1 MKLTKSLA
9 ELDSAADELLAKS
22 KAAEDGG
29 KGEEENLAPEEVSD
43 DSTSTPNSEEG
54 AGEGSE
60 EELEKCGDGVKKS
73 DDPEQ
78 LDEGGES
85 EEEPEEELEKCG
97 DGVKKSDD
105 PEQLDEGGESEE
117 EPEED
122 EKTADEMEKSLK
134 DDFQA
139 NEVIAQGMENSEF
152 FSAVVEVLTKSLS
165 DVQYDTMVA
174 SKGAEAANE
183 VLAKSMNAMIVA
195 NAALRADNERLTRR
209 INKLEKSITQG
220 FEKIMDSLD
229 EMSSQPAHMRKS
241 MRAVNVHDKEFGA
254 SLDGV
259 QTPGGFESLSKSQVL
274 TVLNNELYGG
284 NPNVLPTDIIS
295 YESGAPLRPDLQAL
309 VASKSK

>member
-85 EEEPEEELEKCG
+85 EEEPEEDEK
-97 DGVKKSDD
+97 
-105 PEQLDEGGESEE
+105 
-117 EPEED
+117 D

-241 MRAVNVHDKEFGA
+241 MRAVNVHDKDFGA

>member
-22 KAAEDGG
+22 KTAEDGG
-29 KGEEENLAPEEVSD
+29 KGDEGNLAPEEVSD

-85 EEEPEEELEKCG
+85 EEEP
-97 DGVKKSDD
+97 SD
-105 PEQLDEGGESEE
+105 E

-241 MRAVNVHDKEFGA
+241 MRAVNVHDKDFGA

>member
-29 KGEEENLAPEEVSD
+29 KGDEENLTPEEVSD

-85 EEEPEEELEKCG
+85 EEEPSGK
-97 DGVKKSDD
+97 
-105 PEQLDEGGESEE
+105 

-241 MRAVNVHDKEFGA
+241 MRAVNVHDKDFGA

>member
-60 EELEKCGDGVKKS
+60 EELEKCG
-73 DDPEQ
+73 E
-78 LDEGGES
+78 
-85 EEEPEEELEKCG
+85 
-97 DGVKKSDD
+97 KSDD

-241 MRAVNVHDKEFGA
+241 MRAVNVHDKDFGA

>member
-1 MKLTKSLA
+1 
-9 ELDSAADELLAKS
+9 
-22 KAAEDGG
+22 
-29 KGEEENLAPEEVSD
+29 
-43 DSTSTPNSEEG
+43 
-54 AGEGSE
+54 
-60 EELEKCGDGVKKS
+60 
-73 DDPEQ
+73 
-78 LDEGGES
+78 
-85 EEEPEEELEKCG
+85 
-97 DGVKKSDD
+97 
-105 PEQLDEGGESEE
+105 
-117 EPEED
+117 
-122 EKTADEMEKSLK
+122 MEKSLK

-241 MRAVNVHDKEFGA
+241 MRAVNVHDKDFGA

>member
-9 ELDSAADELLAKS
+9 DLDQAADELLAKS
-22 KAAEDGG
+22 KVAEDGG
-29 KGEEENLAPEEVSD
+29 KGDEENLTPDEVSD
-43 DSTSTPNSEEG
+43 DSTATPNSEEG

-60 EELEKCGDGVKKS
+60 EELEKCNDGVKKS
-73 DDPEQ
+73 DEPEQ
-78 LDEGGES
+78 LDEGDNGDES
-85 EEEPEEELEKCG
+85 GEEEPEEE
-97 DGVKKSDD
+97 
-105 PEQLDEGGESEE
+105 Q
-117 EPEED
+117 
-122 EKTADEMEKSLK
+122 TADDMEKSLK

-152 FSAVVEVLTKSLS
+152 FSAVVEVLTKSLG

-174 SKGAEAANE
+174 AKEAGAAND

-220 FEKIMDSLD
+220 FDKIMDSLD

-241 MRAVNVHDKEFGA
+241 MRAVNVHDKDFGA

-259 QTPGGFESLSKSQVL
+259 QTSGGFDSLSKSQVM
-274 TVLNNELYGG
+274 TILNNELYGG
-284 NPNVLPTDIIS
+284 NPNVQATDIIS

-309 VASKSK
+309 VASKAK

>member
-1 MKLTKSLA
+1 MKLTKRMKLTKSLA

-29 KGEEENLAPEEVSD
+29 KGDEENLTPDEVSD
-43 DSTSTPNSEEG
+43 DSTATPDSEEG
-54 AGEGSE
+54 AGEGNDE
-60 EELEKCGDGVKKS
+60 DLEKCNCKDGVKKS
-73 DDPEQ
+73 DEPEQ
-78 LDEGGES
+78 LDEGDNGDES
-85 EEEPEEELEKCG
+85 GEEEP
-97 DGVKKSDD
+97 
-105 PEQLDEGGESEE
+105 
-117 EPEED
+117 
-122 EKTADEMEKSLK
+122 TADEMEKSLK

-174 SKGAEAANE
+174 AKEAGAATD

-209 INKLEKSITQG
+209 INKLEKSISQG
-220 FEKIMDSLD
+220 FDKIMDSLD

-241 MRAVNVHDKEFGA
+241 MRAVNVHDKDFGA

-259 QTPGGFESLSKSQVL
+259 QTPGGFESLSKSQVMNI
-274 TVLNNELYGG
+274 LNTELYGG
-284 NPNVLPTDIIS
+284 NPNVQATDIIS

-309 VASKSK
+309 VVSKAK

>member
-29 KGEEENLAPEEVSD
+29 KGDEENLAPEEVSD

-85 EEEPEEELEKCG
+85 EEEP
-97 DGVKKSDD
+97 SD
-105 PEQLDEGGESEE
+105 E

-241 MRAVNVHDKEFGA
+241 MRAVNVHDKDFGA

>member
-9 ELDSAADELLAKS
+9 DLDQAADELLAKS

-29 KGEEENLAPEEVSD
+29 KGDEELTPDEVSD
-43 DSTSTPNSEEG
+43 DSTATPNSEEG

-60 EELEKCGDGVKKS
+60 EELEKCNDGVKKS
-73 DDPEQ
+73 DEPEQ
-78 LDEGGES
+78 LDEGDNGDES
-85 EEEPEEELEKCG
+85 GEEEPEEEQT
-97 DGVKKSDD
+97 VDD
-105 PEQLDEGGESEE
+105 
-117 EPEED
+117 
-122 EKTADEMEKSLK
+122 MEKSLK

-152 FSAVVEVLTKSLS
+152 FSAVVEVLTKSLG
-165 DVQYDTMVA
+165 DVQYDTMMA
-174 SKGAEAANE
+174 AKEAGAAND

-209 INKLEKSITQG
+209 INKLEKSVTQG
-220 FEKIMDSLD
+220 FDKIMDSLD

-241 MRAVNVHDKEFGA
+241 MRAVNVHDRDFRA

-259 QTPGGFESLSKSQVL
+259 QTSGGFDSLSKSQVMNI
-274 TVLNNELYGG
+274 LNNELYSG
-284 NPNVLPTDIIS
+284 NPNVQATDIIS

-309 VASKSK
+309 VASKAK

>member
-29 KGEEENLAPEEVSD
+29 KGDEENLAPEEVSD

-54 AGEGSE
+54 AGEGS
-60 EELEKCGDGVKKS
+60 
-73 DDPEQ
+73 
-78 LDEGGES
+78 
-85 EEEPEEELEKCG
+85 EEELEKCG

-241 MRAVNVHDKEFGA
+241 MRAVNVHDKDFGA

>member
-29 KGEEENLAPEEVSD
+29 KGDEENLTPDEVSD
-43 DSTSTPNSEEG
+43 DSTATPDSEEG
-54 AGEGSE
+54 AGEGNDE
-60 EELEKCGDGVKKS
+60 DLEKCNDGVKKS
-73 DDPEQ
+73 DEPEQ
-78 LDEGGES
+78 LDDEGDNGDESGE
-85 EEEPEEELEKCG
+85 EEEPE
-97 DGVKKSDD
+97 
-105 PEQLDEGGESEE
+105 P
-117 EPEED
+117 
-122 EKTADEMEKSLK
+122 TADEMEKSLK

-139 NEVIAQGMENSEF
+139 NEVIQQGMENSEF

-174 SKGAEAANE
+174 AKEAGAATD

-209 INKLEKSITQG
+209 INKLEKSMAQG

-241 MRAVNVHDKEFGA
+241 MRAVNVHDKDFGA

-259 QTPGGFESLSKSQVL
+259 QTSKGFDDLSKSQVM
-274 TVLNNELYGG
+274 TILNNELYGG
-284 NPNVLPTDIIS
+284 NPNVQATDIIS

>member
-9 ELDSAADELLAKS
+9 DLDQAADELLAKS

-29 KGEEENLAPEEVSD
+29 KGDEENLTPDEVSD
-43 DSTSTPNSEEG
+43 DSTATPNSEEG

-60 EELEKCGDGVKKS
+60 EELEKCNDGVKKS
-73 DDPEQ
+73 DEPEQ
-78 LDEGGES
+78 LDEGDNGDES
-85 EEEPEEELEKCG
+85 GEEEPEEE
-97 DGVKKSDD
+97 
-105 PEQLDEGGESEE
+105 Q
-117 EPEED
+117 
-122 EKTADEMEKSLK
+122 TADDMEKSLK

-152 FSAVVEVLTKSLS
+152 FSAVVEVLTKSLG

-174 SKGAEAANE
+174 AKEAGAAND

-220 FEKIMDSLD
+220 FDKIMDSLD

-241 MRAVNVHDKEFGA
+241 MRAVNVHDKDFGA

-259 QTPGGFESLSKSQVL
+259 QTSGGFDSLSKSQVM
-274 TVLNNELYGG
+274 TILNNELYGG
-284 NPNVLPTDIIS
+284 NPNVQATDIIS

-309 VASKSK
+309 VASKAK

>member
-85 EEEPEEELEKCG
+85 EEEPEE
-97 DGVKKSDD
+97 
-105 PEQLDEGGESEE
+105 
-117 EPEED
+117 D

-165 DVQYDTMVA
+165 DLQYDTLVA

-241 MRAVNVHDKEFGA
+241 MRAVNVHDKDFGA

>member
-9 ELDSAADELLAKS
+9 DLDQAADELLAKS

-29 KGEEENLAPEEVSD
+29 KGDEENLTPDEVSD
-43 DSTSTPNSEEG
+43 DSTATPNSEEG

-60 EELEKCGDGVKKS
+60 EELEKCNDGVKKS
-73 DDPEQ
+73 DEPEQ
-78 LDEGGES
+78 LDEGDNGDES
-85 EEEPEEELEKCG
+85 EGEEEPEEE
-97 DGVKKSDD
+97 
-105 PEQLDEGGESEE
+105 Q
-117 EPEED
+117 
-122 EKTADEMEKSLK
+122 TADDIEKSLK

-139 NEVIAQGMENSEF
+139 NEVIAQGVENSEF
-152 FSAVVEVLTKSLS
+152 FSAVVEVLTKSLG

-174 SKGAEAANE
+174 AKEAGAAND

-209 INKLEKSITQG
+209 INKLEKSVTQG
-220 FEKIMDSLD
+220 FDKIMDSLD

-241 MRAVNVHDKEFGA
+241 MRAVNVHDKDFGA

-259 QTPGGFESLSKSQVL
+259 QTSGGFDSLSKSQVMNI
-274 TVLNNELYGG
+274 LNNELYSG
-284 NPNVLPTDIIS
+284 NPNVQATDIIS

-309 VASKSK
+309 VASKAK

>member
-9 ELDSAADELLAKS
+9 DLDQAADELLAKS

-29 KGEEENLAPEEVSD
+29 KGDEELTPDEVSD
-43 DSTSTPNSEEG
+43 DSTATPNSEEG

-60 EELEKCGDGVKKS
+60 EELEKCNDGVKKS
-73 DDPEQ
+73 DEPEQ
-78 LDEGGES
+78 LDEGDNGDESGEEES
-85 EEEPEEELEKCG
+85 EEEQTT
-97 DGVKKSDD
+97 DD
-105 PEQLDEGGESEE
+105 
-117 EPEED
+117 
-122 EKTADEMEKSLK
+122 MEKSLK

-152 FSAVVEVLTKSLS
+152 FSAVVEVLTKSLG
-165 DVQYDTMVA
+165 DVQYDTMMA
-174 SKGAEAANE
+174 AKEAGAAND

-209 INKLEKSITQG
+209 INKLEKSVTQG
-220 FEKIMDSLD
+220 FDKIMDSLD

-241 MRAVNVHDKEFGA
+241 MRAVNVHDRDFRA

-259 QTPGGFESLSKSQVL
+259 QTSGGFDSLSKSQVMNI
-274 TVLNNELYGG
+274 LNNELYSG
-284 NPNVLPTDIIS
+284 NPNVQATDIIS

-309 VASKSK
+309 VASKAK

>member
-22 KAAEDGG
+22 KAAEDDGG
-29 KGEEENLAPEEVSD
+29 NGDEEKLTPEEVSD
-43 DSTSTPNSEEG
+43 DSTATPDSEEG
-54 AGEGSE
+54 AGEGNDDDD
-60 EELEKCGDGVKKS
+60 LEKCNCKDGVKKS
-73 DDPEQ
+73 DEPEQ
-78 LDEGGES
+78 LDDGDNNDDES
-85 EEEPEEELEKCG
+85 GEEEPEEE
-97 DGVKKSDD
+97 
-105 PEQLDEGGESEE
+105 Q
-117 EPEED
+117 
-122 EKTADEMEKSLK
+122 TADEMEKSLK

-165 DVQYDTMVA
+165 DVQYDTMTA
-174 SKGAEAANE
+174 AKEAGAAND

-209 INKLEKSITQG
+209 INKLEKSISQG
-220 FEKIMDSLD
+220 FDKIMDSLD
-229 EMSSQPAHMRKS
+229 KMSSQPAHMRKS
-241 MRAVNVHDKEFGA
+241 MRAVNVHDKDFGA

-259 QTPGGFESLSKSQVL
+259 QTAGGFDSLSKSQVM
-274 TVLNNELYGG
+274 TILNSELYGG

>member
-29 KGEEENLAPEEVSD
+29 KGDEENLTPEEVSD

-78 LDEGGES
+78 LDEGGKS
-85 EEEPEEELEKCG
+85 EEEPSG
-97 DGVKKSDD
+97 
-105 PEQLDEGGESEE
+105 E

-241 MRAVNVHDKEFGA
+241 MRAVNVHDKDFGA

>member
-22 KAAEDGG
+22 KAAEDDGG
-29 KGEEENLAPEEVSD
+29 NGDEEKLTPEEVSD
-43 DSTSTPNSEEG
+43 DSTATPDSEEG
-54 AGEGSE
+54 AGEGNDDD
-60 EELEKCGDGVKKS
+60 LEKCNCKDGVKKS
-73 DDPEQ
+73 DEPEQ
-78 LDEGGES
+78 LDDGDNNDDES
-85 EEEPEEELEKCG
+85 GEEEPEEE
-97 DGVKKSDD
+97 
-105 PEQLDEGGESEE
+105 Q
-117 EPEED
+117 
-122 EKTADEMEKSLK
+122 TADEMEKSLK

-165 DVQYDTMVA
+165 DVQYDTMTA
-174 SKGAEAANE
+174 AKEAGAAND

-241 MRAVNVHDKEFGA
+241 MRAVNVHDKDFGA

>member
-9 ELDSAADELLAKS
+9 ELDAAADELLAKS
-22 KAAEDGG
+22 KAAEDGKQG
-29 KGEEENLAPEEVSD
+29 DEENLKPDEVSD
-43 DSTSTPNSEEG
+43 DSTATP
-54 AGEGSE
+54 GSE
-60 EELEKCGDGVKKS
+60 AEEDADEGKASDEELEKCGANCKKS

-78 LDEGGES
+78 LE
-85 EEEPEEELEKCG
+85 
-97 DGVKKSDD
+97 KSDD
-105 PEQLDEGGESEE
+105 GDGDEDDEGSEE

-139 NEVIAQGMENSEF
+139 NEVIAQGMESSEF

-174 SKGAEAANE
+174 SKEAGAAND

-220 FEKIMDSLD
+220 FDKIMDSLD
-229 EMSSQPAHMRKS
+229 EISSQPAHMRKS
-241 MRAVNVHDKEFGA
+241 MRSVNVHDKDFGA

-259 QTPGGFESLSKSQVL
+259 QSPVGFESLSKSQVM

-284 NPNVLPTDIIS
+284 NPNITPQDIIS
-295 YESGAPLRPDLQAL
+295 YESGAPLRPDLQTL
-309 VASKSK
+309 VASKVK

>member
-29 KGEEENLAPEEVSD
+29 KGDEESLAPEEVSD

-85 EEEPEEELEKCG
+85 DEEPSDEEPEEDEK
-97 DGVKKSDD
+97 
-105 PEQLDEGGESEE
+105 
-117 EPEED
+117 D

-165 DVQYDTMVA
+165 DVQYDTMMA

-241 MRAVNVHDKEFGA
+241 MRAVNVHDKDFGA

-295 YESGAPLRPDLQAL
+295 YESGAPLRPDLQVL

>member
-29 KGEEENLAPEEVSD
+29 KGDEENLTPDEVSD
-43 DSTSTPNSEEG
+43 DSTATPDSEEG
-54 AGEGSE
+54 AGEGNDE
-60 EELEKCGDGVKKS
+60 DLEKCTDGVKKS
-73 DDPEQ
+73 DEPEQ
-78 LDEGGES
+78 LDDKGDNGDESGE
-85 EEEPEEELEKCG
+85 EEEPE
-97 DGVKKSDD
+97 
-105 PEQLDEGGESEE
+105 P
-117 EPEED
+117 
-122 EKTADEMEKSLK
+122 TADEMEKSLK

-165 DVQYDTMVA
+165 DMQYDTMVA
-174 SKGAEAANE
+174 AKDAGAATD

-209 INKLEKSITQG
+209 INKMEKSMNQG
-220 FEKIMDSLD
+220 FERIMDSLD

-241 MRAVNVHDKEFGA
+241 MRAVNVHDKDFGA
-254 SLDGV
+254 SLVGV
-259 QTPGGFESLSKSQVL
+259 QASKGFDDLSKSQVM
-274 TVLNNELYGG
+274 TILNNELYGG
-284 NPNVLPTDIIS
+284 NPNVQATDIIS

-309 VASKSK
+309 VASKVK

>member
-85 EEEPEEELEKCG
+85 EEEP
-97 DGVKKSDD
+97 SD
-105 PEQLDEGGESEE
+105 E

-241 MRAVNVHDKEFGA
+241 MRAVNVHDKDFGA

>member
-29 KGEEENLAPEEVSD
+29 KGDEENLTPDEVSD
-43 DSTSTPNSEEG
+43 DSTATPDSEEG
-54 AGEGSE
+54 AGEGND
-60 EELEKCGDGVKKS
+60 EELEKCNDNGVKKS
-73 DDPEQ
+73 DEPEQ
-78 LDEGGES
+78 LDEGDKGDES
-85 EEEPEEELEKCG
+85 GEEEPEEE
-97 DGVKKSDD
+97 
-105 PEQLDEGGESEE
+105 P
-117 EPEED
+117 
-122 EKTADEMEKSLK
+122 TADEMEKSLK

-174 SKGAEAANE
+174 AKEAGAATD

-209 INKLEKSITQG
+209 INKLEKSISQG
-220 FEKIMDSLD
+220 FDKIMDSLD

-241 MRAVNVHDKEFGA
+241 MRAVNVHDKDFGA

-259 QTPGGFESLSKSQVL
+259 QTPGGFESLSKSQVMNI
-274 TVLNNELYGG
+274 LNTELYGG
-284 NPNVLPTDIIS
+284 NPNVQATDIIS

-309 VASKSK
+309 VASKAK

>member
-29 KGEEENLAPEEVSD
+29 KGDEENLTPDEVSD
-43 DSTSTPNSEEG
+43 DSTATPDSEEG
-54 AGEGSE
+54 AGEGNDE
-60 EELEKCGDGVKKS
+60 DLEKCNCKDGVKKS
-73 DDPEQ
+73 DEPEQ
-78 LDEGGES
+78 LDEGDNGDES
-85 EEEPEEELEKCG
+85 GEEEP
-97 DGVKKSDD
+97 
-105 PEQLDEGGESEE
+105 
-117 EPEED
+117 
-122 EKTADEMEKSLK
+122 TADEMEKSLK

-174 SKGAEAANE
+174 AKEAGAATD

-209 INKLEKSITQG
+209 INKLEKSISQG
-220 FEKIMDSLD
+220 FDKIMDSLD

-241 MRAVNVHDKEFGA
+241 MRAVNVHDKDFGA

-259 QTPGGFESLSKSQVL
+259 QTPGGFESLSKSQVMNI
-274 TVLNNELYGG
+274 LNTELYGG
-284 NPNVLPTDIIS
+284 NPNVQATDIIS

-309 VASKSK
+309 VVSKAK

>member
-9 ELDSAADELLAKS
+9 DLDQAADELLAKS

-29 KGEEENLAPEEVSD
+29 KGDEENLTPDEVSD
-43 DSTSTPNSEEG
+43 DSTATPNSEEG

-60 EELEKCGDGVKKS
+60 EELEKCNDGVKKS
-73 DDPEQ
+73 DEPEQ
-78 LDEGGES
+78 LDEGDNGDES
-85 EEEPEEELEKCG
+85 GEEEPEEE
-97 DGVKKSDD
+97 
-105 PEQLDEGGESEE
+105 Q
-117 EPEED
+117 
-122 EKTADEMEKSLK
+122 TADDMEKSLK

-165 DVQYDTMVA
+165 DVQYDTMTA
-174 SKGAEAANE
+174 AKEAGAAND

-209 INKLEKSITQG
+209 INKLEKSISQG
-220 FEKIMDSLD
+220 FDKIMDSLD

-241 MRAVNVHDKEFGA
+241 MRAVNVHDKDFGA

-259 QTPGGFESLSKSQVL
+259 QTAGGFDSLSKSQVM
-274 TVLNNELYGG
+274 TILNSELYGG
-284 NPNVLPTDIIS
+284 NPNVQATDIIS

-309 VASKSK
+309 VASKVK